1 MAWGDYEGAGRVL
14 GLLQSDGPLPAYYAA
29 FCAARCGRDAAKA
42 LKEAGAR
49 SRAYCFPNALEDIAV
64 LRFAMAENP
73 SDASA
78 PYLLG
83 NLFYDR
89 RRYAEAR
96 ELWERSVEL
105 DPSYPTAW
113 RNLALVYFNKDHE
126 PQKAL
131 EALEHAYALNPLDAR
146 VLLELDQLHRRAG
159 WDPARRFAYLHAHKD
174 VVFVRDDLTT
184 EYATLLNLLD
194 RPQEAYDLIM
204 GRRFHPWEGGE
215 GRVTTQYALS
225 LHQLARR
232 DLAAGRY
239 DAAEAKLRAA
249 LVFPHNL
256 GEGKLIGAKDN
267 DLYYDLG
274 CALEAQG
281 RMEEARACWEKATL
295 GETVPAGA
303 MYYNDQPADLILY
316 QGLALRKLGREDE
329 AKARFH
335 KLLDYGET
343 HIFDEMR
350 IDYFAVSLPD
360 LLIFD
365 DDLNARN
372 RAHCNHLIAL
382 GSYGLGDRAR
392 AEAAYREVLALDPT
406 HMGAHIQQMPL

>member
-1 MAWGDYEGAGRVL
+1 M
-14 GLLQSDGPLPAYYAA
+14 
-29 FCAARCGRDAAKA
+29 
-42 LKEAGAR
+42 
-49 SRAYCFPNALEDIAV
+49 
-64 LRFAMAENP
+64 
-73 SDASA
+73 
-78 PYLLG
+78 
-83 NLFYDR
+83 
-89 RRYAEAR
+89 
-96 ELWERSVEL
+96 
-105 DPSYPTAW
+105 
-113 RNLALVYFNKDHE
+113 YFNKDHE

-131 EALEHAYALNPLDAR
+131 EALERAYALNPSDAR
-146 VLLELDQLHRRAG
+146 VHLELDQLHRCAG
-159 WDPARRFAYLHAHKD
+159 WDPAQRFAYLHAHKD

-194 RPQEAYDLIM
+194 RPQEAYDMIM

-215 GRVTTQYALS
+215 GRATTQYALS

-256 GEGKLIGAKDN
+256 GEGKLIGARDN
-267 DLYYDLG
+267 DLYYDLS

-281 RMEEARACWEKATL
+281 RTDEARACWEKATL

-303 MYYNDQPADLILY
+303 MYCNDQPADLILY

-372 RAHCNHLIAL
+372 RAHCNYLIAL